1 MIVLCPSCNTRYR
14 HDPVEPAA
22 AAMAECSRCDETF
35 PMQESRRTYVL
46 VPRQRPPAAIGMDDP
61 SLAPRIVT
69 ADVPALTERIL
80 SGAGVVDLPSAGDV
94 LAGYGLPEP
103 ETPAPRRSALFEFL
117 IAVIPPSAGA
127 SLAYHLASRD
137 QLDPVAWSAL
147 GGAAGFL
154 LGWGCL
160 LWIRRKD

>member
-1 MIVLCPSCNTRYR
+1 
-14 HDPVEPAA
+14 
-22 AAMAECSRCDETF
+22 
-35 PMQESRRTYVL
+35 MQEPRRTYVL
-46 VPRQRPPAAIGMDDP
+46 VPRHRPPASIGMDDP
-61 SLAPRIVT
+61 SLAPRIV
-69 ADVPALTERIL
+69 ASDESALTERIL
-80 SGAGVVDLPSAGDV
+80 AGAGVVDLPSAADT
-94 LAGYGLPEP
+94 LAGYESSEP
-103 ETPAPRRSALFEFL
+103 GTPAPARSALLEFL

-127 SLAYHLASRD
+127 SLAYYLASRD

>member
-14 HDPVEPAA
+14 HDHVELAA
-22 AAMAECSRCDETF
+22 EATAECSRCDERF

-46 VPRQRPPAAIGMDDP
+46 VPRHRPPASIGMDDP
-61 SLAPRIVT
+61 LLAPRIVAT
-69 ADVPALTERIL
+69 DESALNERIL
-80 SGAGVVDLPSAGDV
+80 SGAGVVDLPSTGEALVGNESPDT
-94 LAGYGLPEP
+94 
-103 ETPAPRRSALFEFL
+103 ETPAPARSALLEFL

-127 SLAYHLASRD
+127 SLAYYLASRD